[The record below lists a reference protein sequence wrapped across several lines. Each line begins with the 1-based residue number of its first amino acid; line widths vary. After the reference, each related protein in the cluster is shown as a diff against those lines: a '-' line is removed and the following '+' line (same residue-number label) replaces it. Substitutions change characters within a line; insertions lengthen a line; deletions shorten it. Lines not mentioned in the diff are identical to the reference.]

1 VSDVLQMGFW
11 FLVTLGVLVS
21 FHEFG
26 HFWVARRLGVRV
38 LTYSIGFGR
47 ALWSRDAAD
56 GTRYQVAAIPLGGY
70 VKFLDTHEFDV
81 APADLPH
88 AFDRQP
94 PWKRIL
100 IVLAGPVANLL
111 LCLVLLWVAFMLGWP
126 GHPPVL
132 GPSTGIAAAAGLGD
146 GDRVLAV
153 GGSPTPTWDDALTP
167 LALAEIDRAP
177 VSVRVRDAQ
186 GRERDGV
193 LRFDRLAPGFNQAD
207 PLGAAGLTAKLLLD
221 RPVVGEVTADAAAKG
236 ALLPGD
242 RILRVGGRPVAHFT
256 DIRPAL
262 QAAVAASP
270 GAPVLVDFERAGLPG
285 QVAITPHAS
294 TGAGPATW
302 QLGIGPDLPQTEL
315 QRYGPVQAARHAA
328 QETRK
333 QAGEMLG
340 FIGRLVT
347 GQASTKNLSGVI
359 GIAQVA
365 GAEAKQ
371 GVSRLLRFMAV
382 LSLTLCIMNLL
393 PIPVLDG
400 GHLLYY
406 LIELVSGRPVGERVL
421 VAGQIAGLM
430 MLAGLICLAFYN
442 DIARTFS

>member
-1 VSDVLQMGFW
+1 MAFW

-47 ALWSRDAAD
+47 ALWSRDGRD

-81 APADLPH
+81 LPADLPT
-88 AFDRQP
+88 AFDKQP

-100 IVLAGPVANLL
+100 IVLAGPVANFL
-111 LCLVLLWVAFMLGWP
+111 LCLALLWTAFMLGWP

-132 GPSTGIAAAAGLGD
+132 GPSTGIAAEAGLGD
-146 GDRVLAV
+146 GDRLVAV
-153 GGSPTPTWDDALTP
+153 GNAATPTWDDALTP

-177 VSVRVRDAQ
+177 VSVRVRDVQ
-186 GRERDGV
+186 GRERDGI
-193 LRFDRLAPGFNQAD
+193 LRFDRLPAGFDQAD
-207 PLGAAGLTAKLLLD
+207 PLGAAGLSAKLLLD
-221 RPVVGEVTADAAAKG
+221 RPIVGEVTADAAARG
-236 ALLPGD
+236 ALRPGD
-242 RILRVGGRPVAHFT
+242 RILRLGARPIAAFS

-262 QAAVAASP
+262 LAAATAAKGGPVQVA
-270 GAPVLVDFERAGLPG
+270 FERAGQPM
-285 QVAITPHAS
+285 QAAITPRNLGTEA
-294 TGAGPATW
+294 APQW
-302 QLGIGPDLPQTEL
+302 LLGIGPDIPPTEM
-315 QRYGPVQAARHAA
+315 QRFGPVEAAARAA

-340 FIGRLVT
+340 FIARLVT

-382 LSLTLCIMNLL
+382 LSLTLCVMNLL

-421 VAGQIAGLM
+421 VAGQFAGLA
-430 MLAGLICLAFYN
+430 LLVGLISLAFYN
-442 DIARTFS
+442 DIARNF

>member
-1 VSDVLQMGFW
+1 MQMGFW

-26 HFWVARRLGVRV
+26 HFWVARRLGVQV

-70 VKFLDTHEFDV
+70 VKFLDTHEYEV

-111 LCLVLLWVAFMLGWP
+111 LCLALLWVAFMLGWP

-132 GPSTGIAAAAGLGD
+132 GPSTGVAAAAGLGD
-146 GDRVLAV
+146 GDRLLAV
-153 GGSPTPTWDDALTP
+153 GGSATPTWDEALTP

-193 LRFDRLAPGFNQAD
+193 LRFDQLAAGFNQAD

-221 RPVVGEVTADAAAKG
+221 RPVVGEVTADAAGKG
-236 ALLPGD
+236 LLYPGD
-242 RILRVGGRPVAHFT
+242 HILRVGGRPVASFT
-256 DIRPAL
+256 AIRPAL
-262 QAAVAASP
+262 QAAVAANP
-270 GAPVLVDFERAGLPG
+270 GAPVLVDFERAGQRG
-285 QVAITPHAS
+285 NVAITPHKS
-294 TGAGPATW
+294 TQAGPPTW
-302 QLGIGPDLPQTEL
+302 QLGIGPDLPPTEL

-340 FIGRLVT
+340 FIARLVT

-421 VAGQIAGLM
+421 VAGQVAGLVL
-430 MLAGLICLAFYN
+430 LAGLICLAFYN